1 MNFRVTA
8 CIAGMLA
15 LAGCSSSTGA
25 YRWVPFMGGGPK
37 KKLSP
42 SALAKVEKT
51 NPFGPITGPVYYGL
65 EMRVKVNPEVVRL
78 SDTRALEVHLQLI
91 NRGKKPANLLFNDSR
106 KYDFILR
113 DSNGKKLA
121 QWSDDQ
127 PVNQT
132 AGYVI
137 INPGER
143 AEFVGNVSTRDM
155 VAGRTY
161 TLEAIVVG
169 YEKMRQDI
177 RLTPT
182 GERAIPVPQRAPA
195 AQATPVPSPAAPVAT
210 PVPSNEPPAPSLLPA
225 Q

>member
-1 MNFRVTA
+1 MHFRVTVWVA
-8 CIAGMLA
+8 AIFAV
-15 LAGCSSSTGA
+15 AGCSSSTGV
-25 YRWVPFMGGGPK
+25 YRWVPFMGSGK
-37 KKLSP
+37 KKQSQVTI
-42 SALAKVEKT
+42 AKVDQN

-65 EMRVKVNPEVVRL
+65 EMRVKVVPDAIRL

-91 NRGKKPANLLFNDSR
+91 NRSKKAANLFFNDSR

-132 AGYVI
+132 PGYVI
-137 INPGER
+137 INPFER

-161 TLEAIVVG
+161 TLEATVVG
-169 YEKMRQDI
+169 YDKMRQVI
-177 RLTPT
+177 QLAPS
-182 GERAIPVPQRAPA
+182 GERAVAAPQR
-195 AQATPVPSPAAPVAT
+195 SPAGQHLK
-210 PVPSNEPPAPSLLPA
+210 PAP
-225 Q
+225 